1 MKNIRYFL
9 TYLIALYFCFCVRI
23 APRFLVRFYAWLVAK
38 VACLMP
44 TAMKISEANIRVAFP
59 EWNESQVRKTA
70 RTSIK
75 YVALNFLE
83 FIWMSG
89 IPRRIEKVCVL
100 PEPVKSQLKKYVADG
115 VRIIFVNPH
124 LGSWEASGLMA
135 PYYAGVKMVAIAKP
149 SRNKYLNKLISGSRE
164 KADGLRIIFAKGAM
178 RAAVKALRQ
187 GMGLGTLIDQN
198 TRGRDGGIF
207 VNFFGL
213 PAPCSAAPAVLKR
226 YCGVNNMQSVII
238 YGTSVR
244 EGNNIVGYTRE
255 LSKPFEEYADD
266 RQVIQELMQISEEFI
281 RRYPE
286 QYVWL
291 YKRFRY
297 IPLDADDELAARYPF
312 YAERVKPGFYSSL
325 LKRKQSANQGSAAGN

>member
-1 MKNIRYFL
+1 MKNIRYFV
-9 TYLIALYFCFCVRI
+9 TYLAALWFCLLIRI
-23 APRFLVRFYAWLVAK
+23 APRFLIRFYAGLVARI
-38 VACLMP
+38 VYCMP
-44 TAMKISEANIRVAFP
+44 TAMKICEANIKIAFP
-59 EWNESQVRKTA
+59 EWEAGKIRKTA
-70 RTSIK
+70 RESIRL
-75 YVALNFLE
+75 VALNFLE

-89 IPRRIEKVCVL
+89 IPRRIEKVCEI
-100 PEPVKSQLKKYVADG
+100 PEKVFNELKEYSADE

-135 PYYAGVKMVAIAKP
+135 PYFAKIKMVAIAKP

-178 RAAVKALRQ
+178 RAAIKAVRE

-198 TRGRDGGIF
+198 TRVRDGGIF
-207 VNFFGL
+207 VDFFGL
-213 PAPCSAAPAVLKR
+213 PAPCSAAPALLMR
-226 YCGVNNMQSVII
+226 YCRANKIKSVII
-238 YGTSVR
+238 YGTSIR
-244 EGNNIVGYTRE
+244 EGNKIIANTVK

-266 RQVIQELMQISEEFI
+266 REVIQELMHISEDFI

-297 IPLDADDELAARYPF
+297 IPQDASEELAARYPF
-312 YAERVKPGFYSSL
+312 YAERVKASFYNSRFRG
-325 LKRKQSANQGSAAGN
+325 KKAA